1 MHKKALHNHHFMS
14 AVATAAITTHKS
26 FTGKGITI
34 KKIRIEKKQLHHYSI
49 DCKHITTQ
57 SSANGGEIK
66 SNTHQAKT
74 AQKNVTVNREK
85 ARKTALLGI
94 LCAQAIALS
103 FLENLIP
110 SLPFLPPGAKPGFS
124 NIVTMF
130 TVLTLGLPQAMCITV
145 FKALFALMT
154 RGATAFFMSLA
165 GGVLSTL
172 AMWAAT
178 KIKSDPFGLLGASII
193 AAVCHNAGQLAAA
206 AVLTGTG
213 AVLGYAPALLIFSL
227 ITGAVTGT
235 VLRIV
240 MPALEKQ
247 TRFIIKK

>member
-1 MHKKALHNHHFMS
+1 M
-14 AVATAAITTHKS
+14 
-26 FTGKGITI
+26 
-34 KKIRIEKKQLHHYSI
+34 
-49 DCKHITTQ
+49 
-57 SSANGGEIK
+57 
-66 SNTHQAKT
+66 
-74 AQKNVTVNREK
+74 K

-193 AAVCHNAGQLAAA
+193 ANEKLVSQAEMERFADAILKADRIFVAGAGRSGFVARAFANRLMHMG
-206 AVLTGTG
+206 LTVYFVGEPTT
-213 AVLGYAPALLIFSL
+213 PA
-227 ITGAVTGT
+227 
-235 VLRIV
+235 
-240 MPALEKQ
+240 
-247 TRFIIKK
+247 IK

>member
-1 MHKKALHNHHFMS
+1 M
-14 AVATAAITTHKS
+14 
-26 FTGKGITI
+26 
-34 KKIRIEKKQLHHYSI
+34 
-49 DCKHITTQ
+49 
-57 SSANGGEIK
+57 
-66 SNTHQAKT
+66 
-74 AQKNVTVNREK
+74 K

-124 NIVTMF
+124 NIVTM
-130 TVLTLGLPQAMCITV
+130 
-145 FKALFALMT
+145 ALFALMT

>member
-1 MHKKALHNHHFMS
+1 M
-14 AVATAAITTHKS
+14 
-26 FTGKGITI
+26 
-34 KKIRIEKKQLHHYSI
+34 
-49 DCKHITTQ
+49 
-57 SSANGGEIK
+57 
-66 SNTHQAKT
+66 
-74 AQKNVTVNREK
+74 K

-178 KIKSDPFGLLGASII
+178 KIKSDPFGLLGDGLFQFAGRLVV
-193 AAVCHNAGQLAAA
+193 AVDEHALHGEVHRAGAGQLAAA

-235 VLRIV
+235 VLHIV

>member
-1 MHKKALHNHHFMS
+1 M
-14 AVATAAITTHKS
+14 
-26 FTGKGITI
+26 
-34 KKIRIEKKQLHHYSI
+34 
-49 DCKHITTQ
+49 
-57 SSANGGEIK
+57 
-66 SNTHQAKT
+66 
-74 AQKNVTVNREK
+74 K
-85 ARKTALLGI
+85 ARNTALLGI

-110 SLPFLPPGAKPGFS
+110 ALPFLPPGAKPGFS

-130 TVLTLGLPQAMCITV
+130 AVLTMGLPQALCITL
-145 FKALFALMT
+145 FKALFALLT
-154 RGATAFFMSLA
+154 RGVTAFIMSLA

-172 AMWAAT
+172 VMWAVT
-178 KIKSDPFGLLGASII
+178 RIKSDPFGLLGSSIL
-193 AAVCHNAGQLAAA
+193 AAVSHNAGQLAAA
-206 AVLTGTG
+206 TVLTGTK
-213 AVLGYAPALLIFSL
+213 AVLGYAPALFIFSL

>member
-1 MHKKALHNHHFMS
+1 M
-14 AVATAAITTHKS
+14 
-26 FTGKGITI
+26 
-34 KKIRIEKKQLHHYSI
+34 
-49 DCKHITTQ
+49 
-57 SSANGGEIK
+57 
-66 SNTHQAKT
+66 
-74 AQKNVTVNREK
+74 K

-130 TVLTLGLPQAMCITV
+130 TVLTLGLPQAMC
-145 FKALFALMT
+145 
-154 RGATAFFMSLA
+154 LA

-172 AMWAAT
+172 AMWAMT

>member
-1 MHKKALHNHHFMS
+1 M
-14 AVATAAITTHKS
+14 
-26 FTGKGITI
+26 
-34 KKIRIEKKQLHHYSI
+34 
-49 DCKHITTQ
+49 
-57 SSANGGEIK
+57 
-66 SNTHQAKT
+66 
-74 AQKNVTVNREK
+74 K

-103 FLENLIP
+103 FLESLIP
-110 SLPFLPPGAKPGFS
+110 ALPFLPPGAKPGFS

-130 TVLTLGLPQAMCITV
+130 AVLTFGLPQAMCITV
-145 FKALFALMT
+145 FKALFALAT

-172 AMWAAT
+172 AMWAMT
-178 KIKSDPFGLLGASII
+178 KIKSDPFGLLGASVI

-206 AVLTGTG
+206 AALTGTK

-227 ITGAVTGT
+227 ITGTVTGT

-247 TRFIIKK
+247 TRFIIKKEQYNHKELKK